1 MNISNI
7 TLNAMHLTSPA
18 LQSNLFLL
26 SFFKGQGV
34 VVKPLWS
41 CDAEFCF

>member
-7 TLNAMHLTSPA
+7 TLNAMHPMSPA
-18 LQSNLFLL
+18 LQNNLFLL
-26 SFFKGQGV
+26 SFFMGQGV

-41 CDAEFCF
+41 CDVEFCF